1 VTLPP
6 CPTDAIV
13 ASVRALVACP
23 SQGGIDPPDAVLE
36 AGLAIA
42 QGLGLDADVVD
53 GLALV
58 VRIPGGRPGPTWV
71 LDACIDTA
79 PVGDP
84 TAWTTDPFGGEI
96 RDGWL
101 MGRGTSDS
109 KMGVALF
116 LHLAAALKDRAPD
129 LAGTLVVLADA
140 DEHTGRFG
148 GIRAFLDRWPDVAG
162 VMIGYPEN
170 DAVFVGARGFWR
182 ATIDVFG
189 VAEHSGYPNPSPRNA
204 VVKAA
209 RLIDRLST
217 VPLPAPPPG
226 DDFPRPPK
234 LTVTMVEGGAGYAM
248 VPDRARVSIDVRLTP
263 LFDAGAAAAHLGG
276 IVADLDRAMD
286 HARPSTIALV
296 DTWPAYRLAPGQP
309 LADALVAGATLA
321 TGRAVPAQVCGP
333 SNIANLLAGRGI
345 PATCG
350 FGVTCR
356 GVHGADEAAL
366 IADVP
371 MVWTAYAT
379 AVSRLMGG

>member
-1 VTLPP
+1 MTLPP
-6 CPTDAIV
+6 CPTEAIV

-23 SQGGIDPPDAVLE
+23 SQGGIDPPDRVL
-36 AGLAIA
+36 ATGLAIA
-42 QGLGLDADVVD
+42 RALGLDAEVVD
-53 GLALV
+53 GIALV
-58 VRIPGGRPGPTWV
+58 ATVPGGRPGPTWV

-79 PVGDP
+79 PVGDRS
-84 TAWTTDPFGGEI
+84 AWTADPFGGEL

-101 MGRGTSDS
+101 VGRGTSDS

-116 LHLAAALKDRAPD
+116 LHLAAALKAKAAD

-148 GIRAFLDRWPDVAG
+148 GIKAFLDRRPDVAG

-182 ATIDVFG
+182 AAIDVFG
-189 VAEHSGYPNPSPRNA
+189 VAEHSGYPNPAPRNA

-209 RLIDRLST
+209 RLIDRLAVT
-217 VPLPAPPPG
+217 PLPAPPPG

-248 VPDRARVSIDVRLTP
+248 VPDRARVSVDVRLTP
-263 LFDAGAAAAHLGG
+263 AFDAAAAAAHVQG
-276 IVADLDRAMD
+276 IVAALDRDMD
-286 HARPSTIALV
+286 HARPSAVAPV
-296 DTWPAYRLAPGQP
+296 DSWPAYRLAPGTP
-309 LADALVAGATLA
+309 LADALVAGATRA
-321 TGRAVPAQVCGP
+321 TGRPVPPQVCGP
-333 SNIANLLAGRGI
+333 SNIANLLASRGI

-356 GVHGADEAAL
+356 GVHGADEAARV
-366 IADVP
+366 ADVP

-379 AVSRLMGG
+379 AVLRLMGA